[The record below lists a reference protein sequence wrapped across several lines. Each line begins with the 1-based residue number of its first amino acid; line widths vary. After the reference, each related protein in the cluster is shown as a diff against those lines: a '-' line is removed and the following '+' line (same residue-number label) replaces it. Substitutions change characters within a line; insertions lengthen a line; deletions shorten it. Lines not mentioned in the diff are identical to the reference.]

1 MRVTRRSTDMMTPPD
16 EAPARKCNNNT
27 RVDLISEADLTGRCL
42 GQVSG
47 DLLSIAFHQMRP
59 NIWYNILPSE
69 GKNDDVSC
77 GTRQQWHHIL
87 PLLLHAGLIERVGEE
102 IHVMQKKASSL
113 QL

>member
-1 MRVTRRSTDMMTPPD
+1 MRVTRRSTDMRTPPD
-16 EAPARKCNNNT
+16 EVRARKRNNNT
-27 RVDLISEADLTGRCL
+27 HTDLISEADLTRRCL

-47 DLLSIAFHQMRP
+47 DLLSIAFQQMRP
-59 NIWYNILPSE
+59 NIWYNVLPSE
-69 GKNDDVSC
+69 VQNDDISC
-77 GTRQQWHHIL
+77 GTRQQYHHIL